1 MAKAKPK
8 KPGPARFT
16 SKFELQE
23 HGRRLTMLQAS
34 VDAVINIT
42 NDYGRRLDSLDEA
55 ICPRVAA
62 RLNKLEQG
70 IGILDRE
77 HDALGKVVN
86 DNAEKSD
93 KLQAHVSA
101 LIARRPSPLH
111 NPAFSES
118 YGTKEAYQRLW
129 TDLFKEEPVPRTSHL
144 DANEAW
150 LVSNIVGI
158 AGSRMSRLAR
168 AELIG
173 RLRAMNG
180 PVGP

>member
-8 KPGPARFT
+8 KPNKRIEFAVLPEQLVR
-16 SKFELQE
+16 EINVLV
-23 HGRRLTMLQAS
+23 GRVAS
-34 VDAVINIT
+34 
-42 NDYGRRLDSLDEA
+42 LEEA

-62 RLNKLEQG
+62 RLTHLEKQNQMA
-70 IGILDRE
+70 IAREEHVINSLKILDRE

-101 LIARRPSPLH
+101 LIARRPSPVH
-111 NPAFSES
+111 NAAFSAP

-150 LVSNIVGI
+150 LMNNIVGI
-158 AGSRMSRLAR
+158 ASSRMSRLAR
-168 AELIG
+168 AELIL